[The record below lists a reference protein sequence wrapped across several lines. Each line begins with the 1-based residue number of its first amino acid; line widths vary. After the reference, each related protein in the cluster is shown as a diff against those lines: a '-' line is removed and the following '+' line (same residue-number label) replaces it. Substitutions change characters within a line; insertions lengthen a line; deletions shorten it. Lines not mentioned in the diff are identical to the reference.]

1 MPSSLE
7 TISSCC
13 PQVGRNGH
21 DGSQEENEVIGVSGN
36 EMVSLNARIRQEV
49 ILMERGN
56 RIPLFTPYKQ

>member
-7 TISSCC
+7 TIFSCC

-49 ILMERGN
+49 ILMER
-56 RIPLFTPYKQ
+56 IL